1 MARSCSGSMPILRFL
16 QSILCRHRTA
26 NLGTELDPDSPNHSE
41 VSFTVASGVS
51 DSSASTVPRS
61 ASEILARPG
70 SDPRAELIVPAPRG
84 EGVDVHGLVGI
95 RPEDFGW
102 SGERDEIRYYS
113 VWIVPRTHCNVAGIH
128 WGRGLVAYS
137 AILKL
142 NDGQFEGI
150 RWHRHESLQ
159 QAQESFRAEAH
170 RFNLP
175 PTLADRIV
183 GGLSGQ

>member
-1 MARSCSGSMPILRFL
+1 MPVLRFL

-41 VSFTVASGVS
+41 ASVTVASNVS
-51 DSSASTVPRS
+51 DSSASIVPRS
-61 ASEILARPG
+61 VSEILARPG

-84 EGVDVHGLVGI
+84 EGVDVHGCGPI
-95 RPEDFGW
+95 
-102 SGERDEIRYYS
+102 
-113 VWIVPRTHCNVAGIH
+113 PRTHCNVAGIH

-183 GGLSGQ
+183 GWLLGQ